1 MPSVSDLHKVRSFT
15 STDQES
21 NLHRVLSLTSADHNL
36 SLHHA
41 YSRDLSRVV
50 SYAQMKEANAIPDVS
65 FKILMVGDPGIG
77 KTKLWHTYIDP
88 QKKLQDSDSDDNDV
102 VDDEEKY
109 ASENHVITIDDE
121 SGKTVQLALWD
132 TINSESADRMRPLS
146 YSNSDIVILAY
157 SSNDRAS
164 FNNIRKKW
172 MREVKHFAPKS
183 HRLLLGTKMD
193 IKDTIQDIITD
204 EEIDEMSKRIG
215 AFDYLTC
222 SANENLNITE
232 LLNIILDKLLQ
243 DGTIRSKKYN
253 QPDLLKTKLEMLKK
267 TQSANTIGSNLN
279 TSAKL
284 LEVPKKKK
292 KKRNISG
299 ISKDIK
305 PKESCIIVRHYWD
318 CCHLK

>member
-1 MPSVSDLHKVRSFT
+1 MPSVSDLHEVISFS
-15 STDQES
+15 STDQGS
-21 NLHRVLSLTSADHNL
+21 NLQKVMSLTSADPDLN
-36 SLHHA
+36 LHHA

-88 QKKLQDSDSDDNDV
+88 QKKKSQDDDG
-102 VDDEEKY
+102 DEEEEH
-109 ASENHVITIDDE
+109 SDENHVITINDE

-172 MREVKHFAPKS
+172 IREVKHFAPKS

-193 IKDTIQDIITD
+193 MKDTTEDHITD

-215 AFDYLTC
+215 AFDHLTC

-253 QPDLLKTKLEMLKK
+253 QPDLLKTQLEMLKK
-267 TQSANTIGSNLN
+267 TQSTNTIDSNLN
-279 TSAKL
+279 TSTKL

-292 KKRNISG
+292 KKRNMSS

-305 PKESCIIVRHYWD
+305 PKESCIIA
-318 CCHLK
+318 